1 MANYSLTVNST
12 FNPYS
17 LQELLPIYQA
27 NAQAQYQAEEAFS
40 QLQMKADQWEK
51 LANNAQDADVY
62 SKYKSYSNQLKE
74 AANDVLN
81 NGINAA
87 SRRNLMNMRAQYA
100 SNIIPI
106 EEAYNK
112 RQQQAQVLWQA
123 RLQDPTLIAQDPS
136 ELGLSYYMKNPT
148 YTPQSYS
155 GKLLTAQSAQ
165 AAQNLAKTLSSYG
178 KGEPIDSYTN
188 TFIQKHGLT
197 RNDIQKYLNGETN
210 ATNKVLGAIYQ
221 QVYDSSQIGNWAN
234 ENQRRQAANFIK
246 QGMWSAI
253 GQDTVQAMENFE
265 ARENYK
271 FNQQLALLQA
281 QQQQTNDNLP
291 INPTPIYTPE
301 EQKEADEMREKYKQY
316 FYTKNGRTYL
326 SQKGREQY
334 FKEQEL
340 LTKIDRGEKIT
351 DKELNEWKNSEIG
364 KKIINSKIPQSRFS
378 KKVDF
383 SKDSPVVFLK
393 ELKNEL
399 NKNRGF
405 KTFLDSLGAQKYLGK
420 GHNWQPGN
428 VGNLWSKYIS
438 TGVRGDAKRFMEY
451 NYALN
456 EDQQKAYK
464 NAIITANLGNDKVY
478 ESTFNRKTQKFER
491 GKSIDLSDF
500 ATDENKYTITDIRM
514 STFGNTAIVQD
525 KKNGKVYRIALPSGI
540 NYVNERQRDA
550 ALQAAKQ
557 ASEIVYTKKLPN
569 GKAATQTEIAQAEQD
584 YKNAINYAYLYQSQL
599 GIQNTTKTQ
608 EYSPQGY

>member
-136 ELGLSYYMKNPT
+136 ELGLSYYMKNPS

-197 RNDIQKYLNGETN
+197 RNDIQKYLNGETT

-271 FNQQLALLQA
+271 LQQQLALAQA
-281 QQQQTNDNLP
+281 QQQQNQLAA
-291 INPTPIYTPE
+291 INEVPIYTPE
-301 EQKEADEMREKYKQY
+301 EQNEADKMKEKYKQY

-326 SQKGREQY
+326 SQKGREEYEKQ
-334 FKEQEL
+334 KNTL
-340 LTKIDRGEKIT
+340 KTKTNNISGREGKFTQLGEN
-351 DKELNEWKNSEIG
+351 L
-364 KKIINSKIPQSRFS
+364 SKIENT
-378 KKVDF
+378 DF
-383 SKDSPVVFLK
+383 YNFL
-393 ELKNEL
+393 N
-399 NKNRGF
+399 
-405 KTFLDSLGAQKYLGK
+405 SIGAQKYLGK
-420 GHNWQPGN
+420 GNNWQPGN
-428 VGNLWSKYIS
+428 IGNLWSKYIN
-438 TGVRGDAKRFMEY
+438 TGVRGDAKQFMEY
-451 NYALN
+451 DYALSPTQQTAYKNQIAAANIGRDRIYAAKFDKKSGTWKKDKDIDLADFLN
-456 EDQQKAYK
+456 EDNKWTVTNARFGAQGRTYIAKNKDGEVIRFVMPIGINPNVEKNIDKRAEDAMNISKTLQSGKLNGKPLTDVQKAQLRQAYN
-464 NAIITANLGNDKVY
+464 NAI
-478 ESTFNRKTQKFER
+478 Q
-491 GKSIDLSDF
+491 
-500 ATDENKYTITDIRM
+500 
-514 STFGNTAIVQD
+514 Q
-525 KKNGKVYRIALPSGI
+525 
-540 NYVNERQRDA
+540 
-550 ALQAAKQ
+550 
-557 ASEIVYTKKLPN
+557 
-569 GKAATQTEIAQAEQD
+569 
-584 YKNAINYAYLYQSQL
+584 AYLFQSQL
-599 GIQNTTKTQ
+599 GVLNNTSTQ
-608 EYSPQGY
+608 DFAAQAYE

>member
-1 MANYSLTVNST
+1 MANYSLMISSS

-62 SKYKSYSNQLKE
+62 NTYKAYSNQLK
-74 AANDVLN
+74 AAADDILN
-81 NGINAA
+81 NGINTA

-197 RNDIQKYLNGETN
+197 RDDIQKYLNGETT

-271 FNQQLALLQA
+271 FNQQLALMKA
-281 QQQQTNDNLP
+281 QQQQQDQLSA
-291 INPTPIYTPE
+291 INEVPIYTPE
-301 EQKEADEMREKYKQY
+301 EQKEADEMREKYKKY

-326 SQKGREQY
+326 SQKGREEYEKQTTINEPVRYDSKAGKWYYVISSKIHGGMQGAAPGAKQY
-334 FKEQEL
+334 VAKG
-340 LTKIDRGEKIT
+340 TKIEYEGND
-351 DKELNEWKNSEIG
+351 
-364 KKIINSKIPQSRFS
+364 
-378 KKVDF
+378 
-383 SKDSPVVFLK
+383 PVVK
-393 ELKNEL
+393 V
-399 NKNRGF
+399 
-405 KTFLDSLGAQKYLGK
+405 KTGQSQFRSFLDSLGAQKYLGK
-420 GHNWQPGN
+420 GNNWQPGN
-428 VGNLWSKYIS
+428 VGNLWNKYIS
-438 TGVRGDAKRFMEY
+438 TGVKGDAKQFMEY

-456 EDQQKAYK
+456 NEQQNTYTKM
-464 NAIITANLGNDKVY
+464 LGEIGGLYEAKFDKK
-478 ESTFNRKTQKFER
+478 S
-491 GKSIDLSDF
+491 GKWVEGDKIDLEDF
-500 ATDENKYTITDIRM
+500 RNADNKWNVTSARYGSSGRTYLATNKEGKQLRLISRNYINPNVEENIDRLMIRNNEISNALRSGYM
-514 STFGNTAIVQD
+514 
-525 KKNGKVYRIALPSGI
+525 NGKKMTEADRAYYEQELRNNV
-540 NYVNERQRDA
+540 Q
-550 ALQAAKQ
+550 QAQ
-557 ASEIVYTKKLPN
+557 WF
-569 GKAATQTEIAQAEQD
+569 
-584 YKNAINYAYLYQSQL
+584 QSQV
-599 GIQNTTKTQ
+599 GIQNTTSAQT
-608 EYSPQGY
+608 YTPQSFN

>member
-1 MANYSLTVNST
+1 MANYSLMISSS

-136 ELGLSYYMKNPT
+136 ELGLSYYMKNPS

-197 RNDIQKYLNGETN
+197 RNDIQKYLNGETT

-271 FNQQLALLQA
+271 LQQQLALAQA
-281 QQQQTNDNLP
+281 QQQQNQLAA
-291 INPTPIYTPE
+291 INEVPIYTPE
-301 EQKEADEMREKYKQY
+301 EQNEADKMKEKYKQY

-326 SQKGREQY
+326 SQKGREAY
-334 FKEQEL
+334 NE
-340 LTKIDRGEKIT
+340 GEIHYT
-351 DKELNEWKNSEIG
+351 NNSENIKRG
-364 KKIINSKIPQSRFS
+364 SVMGSDGRMYDLKKDKQGRYYYTEKS
-378 KKVDF
+378 DF
-383 SKDSPVVFLK
+383 KDFL
-393 ELKNEL
+393 N
-399 NKNRGF
+399 
-405 KTFLDSLGAQKYLGK
+405 SLGAQKYLGK

-428 VGNLWSKYIS
+428 VGNLWNKYIN
-438 TGVRGDAKRFMEY
+438 TGVRGDAKQFMEY
-451 NYALN
+451 DYALSPTQQTAYKNQIAAANIGRDKIYAAKFDRKTGTWKKDKDIDLADFLN
-456 EDQQKAYK
+456 EDNKWTVTNARFGAQGRTYIAKNKDGEVIRFVMPIGINPNVEKNIDKRAEDAINISKTLQSGKLNGKPLTDVQKAQLRQAYN
-464 NAIITANLGNDKVY
+464 NAI
-478 ESTFNRKTQKFER
+478 Q
-491 GKSIDLSDF
+491 
-500 ATDENKYTITDIRM
+500 
-514 STFGNTAIVQD
+514 Q
-525 KKNGKVYRIALPSGI
+525 
-540 NYVNERQRDA
+540 
-550 ALQAAKQ
+550 
-557 ASEIVYTKKLPN
+557 
-569 GKAATQTEIAQAEQD
+569 
-584 YKNAINYAYLYQSQL
+584 AYLFQSQL
-599 GIQNTTKTQ
+599 GVLNNTSTQ
-608 EYSPQGY
+608 DFAAQAYE

>member
-1 MANYSLTVNST
+1 MANYSLMISSS

-62 SKYKSYSNQLKE
+62 NTYKAYSNQLK
-74 AANDVLN
+74 AAADDILN
-81 NGINAA
+81 NGINTT

-197 RNDIQKYLNGETN
+197 RNDIQKYLNGETT

-234 ENQRRQAANFIK
+234 ENQRKQAANFIK

-271 FNQQLALLQA
+271 FNQQLALMQA
-281 QQQQTNDNLP
+281 QQQQQAQLSA
-291 INPTPIYTPE
+291 INEVPIYTPE
-301 EQKEADEMREKYKQY
+301 EQNEVDKMREKYKKY

-326 SQKGREQY
+326 RQIGREAY
-334 FKEQEL
+334 NE
-340 LTKIDRGEKIT
+340 GEIHYT
-351 DKELNEWKNSEIG
+351 NNSENIKRG
-364 KKIINSKIPQSRFS
+364 SVMGSDGRMYDLKKDKQGRYYYTEKS
-378 KKVDF
+378 DF
-383 SKDSPVVFLK
+383 KD
-393 ELKNEL
+393 
-399 NKNRGF
+399 
-405 KTFLDSLGAQKYLGK
+405 FLDSLGAQKYLGK
-420 GHNWQPGN
+420 GNNWQPGN
-428 VGNLWSKYIS
+428 VGNLWNKYIS
-438 TGVRGDAKRFMEY
+438 TGVKGDAKQFMEY

-456 EDQQKAYK
+456 NEQQNTYTKM
-464 NAIITANLGNDKVY
+464 LGEIGGLYEAKFDKK
-478 ESTFNRKTQKFER
+478 S
-491 GKSIDLSDF
+491 GKWVEGDKIDLEDF
-500 ATDENKYTITDIRM
+500 RNADNKWNVTSARYGSSGRTYLATNKEGKQLRLISRNYINPNVEENIDRLMIRNNKISNALRSGYM
-514 STFGNTAIVQD
+514 DGKKMTEADRAYYEQELRNNVQ
-525 KKNGKVYRIALPSGI
+525 
-540 NYVNERQRDA
+540 
-550 ALQAAKQ
+550 QAQ
-557 ASEIVYTKKLPN
+557 WF
-569 GKAATQTEIAQAEQD
+569 
-584 YKNAINYAYLYQSQL
+584 QSQV
-599 GIQNTTKTQ
+599 GIQNTTSAQT
-608 EYSPQGY
+608 YNPQSFN

>member
-1 MANYSLTVNST
+1 MAKNYSLTVNST

-40 QLQMKADQWEK
+40 QLQMKADQWER

-178 KGEPIDSYTN
+178 KGEPIDGYTN

-271 FNQQLALLQA
+271 FKQQLALLQA
-281 QQQQTNDNLP
+281 QQQQQEQLAA
-291 INPTPIYTPE
+291 INEVPIYTPE
-301 EQKEADEMREKYKQY
+301 EQKEADKMKEKYKQY

-326 SQKGREQY
+326 SQKGREAYESKTRIKATDLSRYQHEGKGKY
-334 FKEQEL
+334 GYGQFTIRDNISGKPTVVSIQ
-340 LTKIDRGEKIT
+340 K
-351 DKELNEWKNSEIG
+351 DKEGYYYNNLNSE
-364 KKIINSKIPQSRFS
+364 FS
-378 KKVDF
+378 D
-383 SKDSPVVFLK
+383 L
-393 ELKNEL
+393 L
-399 NKNRGF
+399 N
-405 KTFLDSLGAQKYLGK
+405 SLGAQKYLGK

-428 VGNLWSKYIS
+428 VGNLWNKYIN
-438 TGVRGDAKRFMEY
+438 TGVRGDAKQFMEY

-456 EDQQKAYK
+456 NEQQDTYTKMLGEIGGLYEAKFDKKSGKWVEGDKIDLEDFRKADNKWNVTSARYGSSGRTYLATNKEGKQLRLISRNYINPNVEKNIDNLITRNNKISNALRSGYMDGKKMTEADKAYYEQELK
-464 NAIITANLGNDKVY
+464 NN
-478 ESTFNRKTQKFER
+478 
-491 GKSIDLSDF
+491 
-500 ATDENKYTITDIRM
+500 
-514 STFGNTAIVQD
+514 VQ
-525 KKNGKVYRIALPSGI
+525 
-540 NYVNERQRDA
+540 
-550 ALQAAKQ
+550 QAQ
-557 ASEIVYTKKLPN
+557 WF
-569 GKAATQTEIAQAEQD
+569 
-584 YKNAINYAYLYQSQL
+584 QSQV
-599 GIQNTTKTQ
+599 GIQNTTSAQT
-608 EYSPQGY
+608 YTPQSFN

>member
-1 MANYSLTVNST
+1 MAKNYSLTVGAT

-123 RLQDPTLIAQDPS
+123 RLQDPTLIAQDPN
-136 ELGLSYYMKNPT
+136 ELGLSYYMQNPS

-178 KGEPIDSYTN
+178 KGEPIDKYTN
-188 TFIQKHGLT
+188 TFVQRHGLT
-197 RNDIQKYLNGETN
+197 RDDVQKYLNGDTT

-271 FNQQLALLQA
+271 LQQQLALAQA
-281 QQQQTNDNLP
+281 QQQSQLSA
-291 INPTPIYTPE
+291 INEVPIYTPE
-301 EQKEADEMREKYKQY
+301 EQKEADEIRKKYKQY

-326 SQKGREQY
+326 SQKGREEY
-334 FKEQEL
+334 ERLYNGEEVTSTPETGGMPVIRKVKNKPSDFK
-340 LTKIDRGEKIT
+340 
-351 DKELNEWKNSEIG
+351 
-364 KKIINSKIPQSRFS
+364 
-378 KKVDF
+378 V
-383 SKDSPVVFLK
+383 
-393 ELKNEL
+393 
-399 NKNRGF
+399 
-405 KTFLDSLGAQKYLGK
+405 FLDSLGAQKYLGK
-420 GHNWQPGN
+420 GTNWQPGN
-428 VGNLWSKYIS
+428 VGNLWNKYIS
-438 TGVRGDAKRFMEY
+438 TGVRGDAKQYMEY
-451 NYALN
+451 DYPLNSTQQEAYKTLLGNAGDLYEAKFDKKSGKWVKGDKLDLEDFLN
-456 EDQQKAYK
+456 EDNKWNITASRYGSSGRTYLATNKEGKKLRIISRNYINPNVEENIDRLMTRNNKISEALRSGYMNGKKMTEADKAYYEQELK
-464 NAIITANLGNDKVY
+464 NN
-478 ESTFNRKTQKFER
+478 
-491 GKSIDLSDF
+491 
-500 ATDENKYTITDIRM
+500 
-514 STFGNTAIVQD
+514 VQ
-525 KKNGKVYRIALPSGI
+525 
-540 NYVNERQRDA
+540 
-550 ALQAAKQ
+550 QAQ
-557 ASEIVYTKKLPN
+557 WF
-569 GKAATQTEIAQAEQD
+569 
-584 YKNAINYAYLYQSQL
+584 QSQV
-599 GIQNTTKTQ
+599 GIQNTTSAQT
-608 EYSPQGY
+608 YAPQSFN

>member
-1 MANYSLTVNST
+1 MNYSLVVNST

-136 ELGLSYYMKNPT
+136 ELGLSYYMKNPS

-197 RNDIQKYLNGETN
+197 RNDIQKYLNGETT

-271 FNQQLALLQA
+271 LQQQLALAQA
-281 QQQQTNDNLP
+281 QQQQNQLAA
-291 INPTPIYTPE
+291 INEVPIYTPE
-301 EQKEADEMREKYKQY
+301 EQNEADKMKEKYKQY

-326 SQKGREQY
+326 SQKGREAY
-334 FKEQEL
+334 NE
-340 LTKIDRGEKIT
+340 GEIHYT
-351 DKELNEWKNSEIG
+351 NNSENIKRG
-364 KKIINSKIPQSRFS
+364 SVMGSDGRMYDLKKDKQGRYYYTEKS
-378 KKVDF
+378 DF
-383 SKDSPVVFLK
+383 KDFL
-393 ELKNEL
+393 N
-399 NKNRGF
+399 
-405 KTFLDSLGAQKYLGK
+405 SLGAQKYLGK

-428 VGNLWSKYIS
+428 VGNLWNKYIN
-438 TGVRGDAKRFMEY
+438 TGVRGDAKQFMEY
-451 NYALN
+451 DYALSPTQQTAYKNQIAAANIGRDRIYAAKFDRKTGTWKKDKDIDLADFLN
-456 EDQQKAYK
+456 EDNKWIVTNARFGAQGRTYIAKNKDGKVIRFVMPIGINPNVEKNIDTLTNQSMEINKILKSGKLNGKPLTDTQKTQLIQASN
-464 NAIITANLGNDKVY
+464 NAI
-478 ESTFNRKTQKFER
+478 Q
-491 GKSIDLSDF
+491 
-500 ATDENKYTITDIRM
+500 
-514 STFGNTAIVQD
+514 Q
-525 KKNGKVYRIALPSGI
+525 
-540 NYVNERQRDA
+540 
-550 ALQAAKQ
+550 
-557 ASEIVYTKKLPN
+557 
-569 GKAATQTEIAQAEQD
+569 
-584 YKNAINYAYLYQSQL
+584 AYLFQSQL
-599 GIQNTTKTQ
+599 GVLNNTSTQ
-608 EYSPQGY
+608 DFAAQAYE

>member
-51 LANNAQDADVY
+51 LANNAQDTDVY
-62 SKYKSYSNQLKE
+62 NIYKAYSNQLK
-74 AANDVLN
+74 AAADDILN

-155 GKLLTAQSAQ
+155 GKLLTVQSAQ

-197 RNDIQKYLNGETN
+197 RNDIQKYLNGETT
-210 ATNKVLGAIYQ
+210 ATNKVLSAIYQ

-271 FNQQLALLQA
+271 LQQQLALMQA
-281 QQQQTNDNLP
+281 QQQQQDQLSA
-291 INPTPIYTPE
+291 INEVPIYTPE
-301 EQKEADEMREKYKQY
+301 EQKEADEMREKYKKY

-326 SQKGREQY
+326 SQKGREVYEGKVRIKPIDLASYQHEGKGKYGYGQFTLRDNISGKTTIVPIQKDNEGY
-334 FKEQEL
+334 FYNI
-340 LTKIDRGEKIT
+340 ID
-351 DKELNEWKNSEIG
+351 
-364 KKIINSKIPQSRFS
+364 SRFS
-378 KKVDF
+378 
-383 SKDSPVVFLK
+383 
-393 ELKNEL
+393 ELL
-399 NKNRGF
+399 N
-405 KTFLDSLGAQKYLGK
+405 SLGAQKYLGK
-420 GHNWQPGN
+420 GNNWQPGN
-428 VGNLWSKYIS
+428 VGNLWNKYIS
-438 TGVRGDAKRFMEY
+438 TGVKGDTKQFMEY

-456 EDQQKAYK
+456 NEQQNTYTKM
-464 NAIITANLGNDKVY
+464 LGEIGGLYEAKFDKK
-478 ESTFNRKTQKFER
+478 S
-491 GKSIDLSDF
+491 GKWIEGDKIDLEDF
-500 ATDENKYTITDIRM
+500 RNVDNKWNVTSARYGSSGRTYLATNKEGKQLRLISRNSINPNVEENIDRLMIRNNEI
-514 STFGNTAIVQD
+514 SNALKSGYI
-525 KKNGKVYRIALPSGI
+525 NGKKMTEADRAYYEQKLRNNV
-540 NYVNERQRDA
+540 Q
-550 ALQAAKQ
+550 QAQ
-557 ASEIVYTKKLPN
+557 WF
-569 GKAATQTEIAQAEQD
+569 
-584 YKNAINYAYLYQSQL
+584 QSQV
-599 GIQNTTKTQ
+599 GIQNTTSAQ
-608 EYSPQGY
+608 IYAPQSFN

>member
-136 ELGLSYYMKNPT
+136 ELGLSYYMKNPS

-197 RNDIQKYLNGETN
+197 RNDIQKYLNGETT

-271 FNQQLALLQA
+271 FRQQLALIQA
-281 QQQQTNDNLP
+281 QQQQQDQLAA
-291 INPTPIYTPE
+291 INEVPIYTPE
-301 EQKEADEMREKYKQY
+301 EQNEADKMKEKYKQY

-326 SQKGREQY
+326 SQKGREAY
-334 FKEQEL
+334 NE
-340 LTKIDRGEKIT
+340 GEIHYT
-351 DKELNEWKNSEIG
+351 NNSENIKRGSVMGSDG
-364 KKIINSKIPQSRFS
+364 KMYDL
-378 KKVDF
+378 KKDKQGRYYYTEKSDF
-383 SKDSPVVFLK
+383 KDFL
-393 ELKNEL
+393 N
-399 NKNRGF
+399 
-405 KTFLDSLGAQKYLGK
+405 SLGAQKYLGK

-428 VGNLWSKYIS
+428 VGNLWSKYIN
-438 TGVRGDAKRFMEY
+438 TGVRGDAKQFMEY
-451 NYALN
+451 DYALSPTQQTAYKNQIAAANIGRDRIYAAKFDRKSGTWKKDKDIDLADFLN
-456 EDQQKAYK
+456 EDNKWTVTNARFGAQGRTYIAKNKDGKVIRFVMPIGINPNVEKNIDKRAEDAMNISKTLQSGKLNGKPLTDVQKAQLRQAYN
-464 NAIITANLGNDKVY
+464 NAI
-478 ESTFNRKTQKFER
+478 Q
-491 GKSIDLSDF
+491 
-500 ATDENKYTITDIRM
+500 
-514 STFGNTAIVQD
+514 Q
-525 KKNGKVYRIALPSGI
+525 
-540 NYVNERQRDA
+540 
-550 ALQAAKQ
+550 
-557 ASEIVYTKKLPN
+557 
-569 GKAATQTEIAQAEQD
+569 
-584 YKNAINYAYLYQSQL
+584 AYLFQSQL
-599 GIQNTTKTQ
+599 GVLNNTSTQ
-608 EYSPQGY
+608 DFAAQAYE

>member
-1 MANYSLTVNST
+1 MANYSLMISSS

-136 ELGLSYYMKNPT
+136 ELGLSYYMKNPS

-197 RNDIQKYLNGETN
+197 RNDIQKYLNGETT

-271 FNQQLALLQA
+271 LQQQLALIQA
-281 QQQQTNDNLP
+281 QQQQQDQLAA
-291 INPTPIYTPE
+291 INEVPIYTPE
-301 EQKEADEMREKYKQY
+301 EQNEADKMKEKYKQY

-326 SQKGREQY
+326 SQKGREAY
-334 FKEQEL
+334 NE
-340 LTKIDRGEKIT
+340 GEIHYT
-351 DKELNEWKNSEIG
+351 NNSENIKRG
-364 KKIINSKIPQSRFS
+364 SVMGSDGRMYDLKKDKQGRYYYTEKS
-378 KKVDF
+378 DF
-383 SKDSPVVFLK
+383 KDFL
-393 ELKNEL
+393 N
-399 NKNRGF
+399 
-405 KTFLDSLGAQKYLGK
+405 SLGAQKYLGK

-428 VGNLWSKYIS
+428 VGNLWNKYIN
-438 TGVRGDAKRFMEY
+438 TGVRGDAKQFMEY
-451 NYALN
+451 DYALSPTQQTAYKNQIAAANIGRDRIYAAKFDKKSGTWKKDKDIDLADFLN
-456 EDQQKAYK
+456 EDNKWTVTNARFGAQGRTYIAKNKDGKVIRFVMPIGINPNVEKNIDKRAEDAMNISKTLQSGKLNGKPLTDVQKAQLRQAYN
-464 NAIITANLGNDKVY
+464 NAI
-478 ESTFNRKTQKFER
+478 Q
-491 GKSIDLSDF
+491 
-500 ATDENKYTITDIRM
+500 
-514 STFGNTAIVQD
+514 Q
-525 KKNGKVYRIALPSGI
+525 
-540 NYVNERQRDA
+540 
-550 ALQAAKQ
+550 
-557 ASEIVYTKKLPN
+557 
-569 GKAATQTEIAQAEQD
+569 
-584 YKNAINYAYLYQSQL
+584 AYLFQSQL
-599 GIQNTTKTQ
+599 GVLNNTSTQ
-608 EYSPQGY
+608 DFAAQAYE

>member
-1 MANYSLTVNST
+1 MNYSLVVNST

-87 SRRNLMNMRAQYA
+87 SRRTLMNMRAQYA
-100 SNIIPI
+100 SNIVPI

-112 RQQQAQVLWQA
+112 RQQQSQLLWQA

-136 ELGLSYYMKNPT
+136 ELSLSYYMQNPS

-178 KGEPIDSYTN
+178 KGKPIDNYTN
-188 TFIQKHGLT
+188 TFIQRHGLT
-197 RNDIQKYLNGETN
+197 RDDVQKYLNGDTT

-234 ENQRRQAANFIK
+234 ENQKRQAASFIK

-253 GQDTVQAMENFE
+253 GQDTVNAMENFE

-281 QQQQTNDNLP
+281 QQQQNQLSA
-291 INPTPIYTPE
+291 INEVPIYTPE
-301 EQKEADEMREKYKQY
+301 EQKEADKMKEKYKQY

-326 SQKGREQY
+326 SQKGREEYERQTTVNEPVRYDSKAGRWYYVIGSKIHGGMQGAAPGARQY
-334 FKEQEL
+334 VAKG
-340 LTKIDRGEKIT
+340 TKIEYEGND
-351 DKELNEWKNSEIG
+351 
-364 KKIINSKIPQSRFS
+364 
-378 KKVDF
+378 
-383 SKDSPVVFLK
+383 PVVK
-393 ELKNEL
+393 V
-399 NKNRGF
+399 
-405 KTFLDSLGAQKYLGK
+405 KTGQSQFRSFLDSLGAQKYLGK
-420 GHNWQPGN
+420 GTNWQPGN
-428 VGNLWSKYIS
+428 VGNLWSKYIN
-438 TGVRGDAKRFMEY
+438 TGVKGDAKQYMEY
-451 NYALN
+451 DYALN
-456 EDQQKAYK
+456 PAQQEAYKQLLGNAGGLYEAKFDKKSGKWVKGDKLDSKDFLNEDNKWNVTASRYSSSGRTYLVTNKEGKQLRLISRNYINPNVEENIDKLMTRNNKISEALRSGYMDGKKMSEADKAYYEQELK
-464 NAIITANLGNDKVY
+464 NNI
-478 ESTFNRKTQKFER
+478 Q
-491 GKSIDLSDF
+491 
-500 ATDENKYTITDIRM
+500 
-514 STFGNTAIVQD
+514 
-525 KKNGKVYRIALPSGI
+525 
-540 NYVNERQRDA
+540 
-550 ALQAAKQ
+550 QAQ
-557 ASEIVYTKKLPN
+557 WF
-569 GKAATQTEIAQAEQD
+569 
-584 YKNAINYAYLYQSQL
+584 QSQV
-599 GIQNTTKTQ
+599 GIQNTTSAQT
-608 EYSPQGY
+608 YAPQSYN

>member
-1 MANYSLTVNST
+1 MANYSLTVSST

-62 SKYKSYSNQLKE
+62 NTYKAYSNQLK
-74 AANDVLN
+74 AAADDILN
-81 NGINAA
+81 NGINTA

-197 RNDIQKYLNGETN
+197 RNDIQKYLNGETT

-234 ENQRRQAANFIK
+234 ENQRKQAANFIK

-281 QQQQTNDNLP
+281 QQQQQNQLAA
-291 INPTPIYTPE
+291 INEVPIYTPE
-301 EQKEADEMREKYKQY
+301 EQSEVDKMREKYKKY

-326 SQKGREQY
+326 RQIGKEAYENKTRIKATDLSKYQHEGKGKYGYGQFTIRDNISGKPTVVSIQK
-334 FKEQEL
+334 
-340 LTKIDRGEKIT
+340 
-351 DKELNEWKNSEIG
+351 DKEGYYYNNLNSE
-364 KKIINSKIPQSRFS
+364 FS
-378 KKVDF
+378 D
-383 SKDSPVVFLK
+383 L
-393 ELKNEL
+393 L
-399 NKNRGF
+399 N
-405 KTFLDSLGAQKYLGK
+405 SLGAQKYLGK

-428 VGNLWSKYIS
+428 VGNLWNKYIS
-438 TGVRGDAKRFMEY
+438 TGIKGDAKQFMEY

-456 EDQQKAYK
+456 NEQQNTYTKMLGEIGGLYEAKFDKKSGKWVEGDKIDLEDFRNTDNKWNVTSARYGSSGRTYLATNKEGKQLRLISRNYINPNVEENIDKLMIRNNKISNALRSGYMDDKKMTEADKAY
-464 NAIITANLGNDKVY
+464 Y
-478 ESTFNRKTQKFER
+478 EQELRN
-491 GKSIDLSDF
+491 
-500 ATDENKYTITDIRM
+500 N
-514 STFGNTAIVQD
+514 VQ
-525 KKNGKVYRIALPSGI
+525 
-540 NYVNERQRDA
+540 
-550 ALQAAKQ
+550 QAQ
-557 ASEIVYTKKLPN
+557 WF
-569 GKAATQTEIAQAEQD
+569 
-584 YKNAINYAYLYQSQL
+584 QSQV
-599 GIQNTTKTQ
+599 GIQNTTSAQT
-608 EYSPQGY
+608 YNPQAYN

>member
-1 MANYSLTVNST
+1 MANYSLMISSS

-136 ELGLSYYMKNPT
+136 ELGLSYYMKNPS

-197 RNDIQKYLNGETN
+197 RNDIQKYLNGETT

-271 FNQQLALLQA
+271 LQQQLALAQA
-281 QQQQTNDNLP
+281 QQQQNQLAA
-291 INPTPIYTPE
+291 INEVPIYTPE
-301 EQKEADEMREKYKQY
+301 EQNEADKMKEKYKQY

-326 SQKGREQY
+326 SQKGREEYEKQ
-334 FKEQEL
+334 KNTL
-340 LTKIDRGEKIT
+340 KTKTNNISGREGKFTQLGEN
-351 DKELNEWKNSEIG
+351 L
-364 KKIINSKIPQSRFS
+364 SKIENT
-378 KKVDF
+378 DF
-383 SKDSPVVFLK
+383 YNFL
-393 ELKNEL
+393 N
-399 NKNRGF
+399 
-405 KTFLDSLGAQKYLGK
+405 SIGAQKYLGK

-428 VGNLWSKYIS
+428 VGNLWNKYIN
-438 TGVRGDAKRFMEY
+438 TGVRGDAKQFMEY
-451 NYALN
+451 DYALSPTQQTAYKNQIAAANIGRDRIYAAKFDKKSGTWKKDKDIDLADFLN
-456 EDQQKAYK
+456 EDNKWTVTNARFGAQGRTYIAKNKDGEVIRFVMPIGINPNVEKNIDKRAEDAMNISKTLQSGKLNGKPLTDVQKAQLRQAYN
-464 NAIITANLGNDKVY
+464 NAI
-478 ESTFNRKTQKFER
+478 Q
-491 GKSIDLSDF
+491 
-500 ATDENKYTITDIRM
+500 
-514 STFGNTAIVQD
+514 Q
-525 KKNGKVYRIALPSGI
+525 
-540 NYVNERQRDA
+540 
-550 ALQAAKQ
+550 
-557 ASEIVYTKKLPN
+557 
-569 GKAATQTEIAQAEQD
+569 
-584 YKNAINYAYLYQSQL
+584 AYLFQSQL
-599 GIQNTTKTQ
+599 GVLNNTSTQ
-608 EYSPQGY
+608 DFAAQAYE

>member
-1 MANYSLTVNST
+1 MAKNYSLTVNST

-51 LANNAQDADVY
+51 LADNAQDADIY

-81 NGINAA
+81 NGINAV

-136 ELGLSYYMKNPT
+136 ELGLSYYMKNPS

-197 RNDIQKYLNGETN
+197 RNDIQKYLNGETT

-271 FNQQLALLQA
+271 LQQQLALAQA
-281 QQQQTNDNLP
+281 QQQQNQLSA
-291 INPTPIYTPE
+291 INEVPIYTPE
-301 EQKEADEMREKYKQY
+301 EQKEADKMKEKYKQY
-316 FYTKNGRTYL
+316 FYTKNGHTYL
-326 SQKGREQY
+326 SQKGREEYEKQ
-334 FKEQEL
+334 KNIL
-340 LTKIDRGEKIT
+340 KTKTNNISGREGKFTQLGEN
-351 DKELNEWKNSEIG
+351 L
-364 KKIINSKIPQSRFS
+364 SKIENT
-378 KKVDF
+378 DF
-383 SKDSPVVFLK
+383 YNFL
-393 ELKNEL
+393 N
-399 NKNRGF
+399 
-405 KTFLDSLGAQKYLGK
+405 SIGAQKYLGK

-428 VGNLWSKYIS
+428 VGNLWSKYIN
-438 TGVRGDAKRFMEY
+438 TGVRGDAKQFMEY
-451 NYALN
+451 DYALSPTQQTAYKNQIAAANIGRDRIYAAKFDRKSGTWKKDKDIDLADFLN
-456 EDQQKAYK
+456 EDNKWTVTNARFGAQGRTYIAKNKDGKVIRFVMPIGINPNVEKNIDKRAEDAMNISKTLQSGKLNDKPLTDVQKAQLRQAYN
-464 NAIITANLGNDKVY
+464 NAI
-478 ESTFNRKTQKFER
+478 Q
-491 GKSIDLSDF
+491 
-500 ATDENKYTITDIRM
+500 
-514 STFGNTAIVQD
+514 Q
-525 KKNGKVYRIALPSGI
+525 
-540 NYVNERQRDA
+540 
-550 ALQAAKQ
+550 
-557 ASEIVYTKKLPN
+557 
-569 GKAATQTEIAQAEQD
+569 
-584 YKNAINYAYLYQSQL
+584 AYLFQSQL
-599 GIQNTTKTQ
+599 GVLNNTSTQ
-608 EYSPQGY
+608 DFAAQAYE